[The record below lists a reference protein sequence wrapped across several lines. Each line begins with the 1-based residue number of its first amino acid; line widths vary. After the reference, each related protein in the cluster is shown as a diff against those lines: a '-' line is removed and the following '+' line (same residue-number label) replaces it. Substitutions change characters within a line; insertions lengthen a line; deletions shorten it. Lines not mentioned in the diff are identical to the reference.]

1 MLHCYFNNGR
11 YIVIKNYLTLF
22 HFCYEINE
30 FSCSVL
36 YCISLHELISLQEL
50 ICYIEHECVV
60 LMRVCLEYL
69 RRSLFSRGGIRLEQ
83 TVIFLRNVMI
93 FLKVPVGMRKI
104 ATLTME
110 KTVRD
115 GTSTI
120 TTDISSL
127 HMVSELANG
136 ENLWKLS
143 MTKLRNLPPTH
154 THTDLPPS
162 DQSL

>member
-30 FSCSVL
+30 FSYSVL
-36 YCISLHELISLQEL
+36 NCISLHELISLQEL
-50 ICYIEHECVV
+50 KCYIEHECVV

-93 FLKVPVGMRKI
+93 FLKVPVGLRKI

-110 KTVRD
+110 KNVRGGTVNRNCLWYKLIKD
-115 GTSTI
+115 GI
-120 TTDISSL
+120 T
-127 HMVSELANG
+127 G
-136 ENLWKLS
+136 
-143 MTKLRNLPPTH
+143 
-154 THTDLPPS
+154 
-162 DQSL
+162 

>member
-22 HFCYEINE
+22 YFCDEINE
-30 FSCSVL
+30 FSYSVL
-36 YCISLHELISLQEL
+36 YCIRLHELISLQEL
-50 ICYIEHECVV
+50 KCYIEHECVV
-60 LMRVCLEYL
+60 LMRGCLEYL

-110 KTVRD
+110 KTVRG
-115 GTSTI
+115 GTI
-120 TTDISSL
+120 FDCLI
-127 HMVSELANG
+127 HG
-136 ENLWKLS
+136 Q
-143 MTKLRNLPPTH
+143 TKLIERDPYKWNILQLNL
-154 THTDLPPS
+154 
-162 DQSL
+162 QRSLNCSIFD

>member
-1 MLHCYFNNGR
+1 MLHCYFNNAR

-30 FSCSVL
+30 FRYSVL

-50 ICYIEHECVV
+50 KCYIECVV

-93 FLKVPVGMRKI
+93 FLQVPVGMRKI

-110 KTVRD
+110 KTVRG
-115 GTSTI
+115 GTILYRSY
-120 TTDISSL
+120 
-127 HMVSELANG
+127 
-136 ENLWKLS
+136 LS
-143 MTKLRNLPPTH
+143 IFLSI
-154 THTDLPPS
+154 D
-162 DQSL
+162 

>member
-22 HFCYEINE
+22 HFCYEMNE
-30 FSCSVL
+30 FSYSVL
-36 YCISLHELISLQEL
+36 YCISLHKLISLQDL
-50 ICYIEHECVV
+50 NVTCPLSYHTWIFDLMSSRNMYLFNAYIYTYILLNVNV
-60 LMRVCLEYL
+60 LRVCLEYL

-110 KTVRD
+110 KTVRS
-115 GTSTI
+115 GTTI
-120 TTDISSL
+120 DIHISIHSFIYL
-127 HMVSELANG
+127 
-136 ENLWKLS
+136 
-143 MTKLRNLPPTH
+143 
-154 THTDLPPS
+154 
-162 DQSL
+162 

>member
-30 FSCSVL
+30 FSYSVL

-50 ICYIEHECVV
+50 KCYIEHECVV
-60 LMRVCLEYL
+60 LMRGCLEYL

-93 FLKVPVGMRKI
+93 FLKVPVGIRKT
-104 ATLTME
+104 ATLTMK
-110 KTVRD
+110 KTVRVVQWWLYN
-115 GTSTI
+115 I
-120 TTDISSL
+120 QISNTA
-127 HMVSELANG
+127 VP
-136 ENLWKLS
+136 LWHPSGIFVEQNHGYHLRQFLQIFQPIDHAYV
-143 MTKLRNLPPTH
+143 TK
-154 THTDLPPS
+154 
-162 DQSL
+162 

>member
-1 MLHCYFNNGR
+1 MLHCCFNNGR

-30 FSCSVL
+30 FSNSVL
-36 YCISLHELISLQEL
+36 YCISLHELTGFKIQEL
-50 ICYIEHECVV
+50 KCYIEHECVV

-110 KTVRD
+110 KTVRG
-115 GTSTI
+115 GTNNSN
-120 TTDISSL
+120 S
-127 HMVSELANG
+127 
-136 ENLWKLS
+136 
-143 MTKLRNLPPTH
+143 
-154 THTDLPPS
+154 
-162 DQSL
+162 